1 MTAGSLSMEEKKTPH
16 PVDVHF
22 GSRVKGRRTMI
33 GMSQEK
39 LGEARGLTFQQ
50 VQKYEKGTNRVSA
63 SVLYKIAM
71 IFGESFTYF
80 FEGLDAQ
87 DDAEMTSAN
96 EISLRIK
103 DTKIRKA
110 FLNLA
115 ESIEK
120 QNR

>member
-1 MTAGSLSMEEKKTPH
+1 MLNAPH
-16 PVDVHF
+16 AVDVHV
-22 GSRVKGRRTMI
+22 GQKIRAKRRLLK
-33 GMSQEK
+33 MS
-39 LGEARGLTFQQ
+39 Q

-71 IFGESFTYF
+71 IFDESFTYF

-87 DDAEMTSAN
+87 DDVEMTSAN

-110 FLNLA
+110 FLYLA

>member
-1 MTAGSLSMEEKKTPH
+1 MLNAPH
-16 PVDVHF
+16 AVDVHV
-22 GSRVKGRRTMI
+22 GQKIRAKRRQLK
-33 GMSQEK
+33 MSQSA
-39 LGEARGLTFQQ
+39 LGKEIGLTFQQ

-71 IFGESFTYF
+71 IFDESFTYF